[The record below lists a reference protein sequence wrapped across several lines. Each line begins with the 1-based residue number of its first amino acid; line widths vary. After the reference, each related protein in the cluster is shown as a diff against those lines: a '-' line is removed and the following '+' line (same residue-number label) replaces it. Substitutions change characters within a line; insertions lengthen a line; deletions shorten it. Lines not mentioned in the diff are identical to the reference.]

1 MLVMLAALLWWNLPR
16 KVDMADYAPADSF
29 VYLQADSLNQLA
41 AALEENE
48 TWKTLGPTLAI
59 QMGPESRWLSAAAW
73 AGIGPTD
80 SVILSRAQIAL
91 VILGMNTTEEADTLK
106 IKPEAAL
113 IVETH
118 TSQRRIRSPAIEAV
132 KRVAQFAYGQPTC
145 TQHIE
150 DAEYVE
156 CVAPGGDRRIVAAL
170 EGSLLVVGNTK
181 SAVQS
186 CLEVHRGQRPSL
198 RTDADMLRMR
208 SNVSG
213 DKALAFGYIS
223 SANSAKLFSWGA
235 PLLIGKAPG
244 DHQLEQILAVSAAK
258 VLRGVAW
265 SSVSAA
271 GGIEDRF
278 LFSLEPSVISR
289 LGPAFDTAQAGEEF
303 WKLVPETFQS
313 LTIYRTQNPRAA
325 WVAMDSAVSSK
336 LDALSAVVFASLFKS
351 VLSVYGITD
360 PQELLTTLGPPL
372 VTLRP
377 DPDAEGSIL
386 IARVRDVQRLR
397 RTLAQQLFSGVR
409 GQIIEGVQSD
419 PDSSKEFAAV
429 LVNDYVLVGKTENVK
444 RCVVAIRNNQTLVA
458 GTKLQRF
465 IHFAPSSTATI
476 VTFTNDE
483 PRLNS
488 VISVLSAL
496 KGRTATTE
504 KAEALRAAI
513 KNASF
518 AATETTLTAMGIQ
531 RTTRSALGQFS
542 TLLSLLES
550 DHSADSPR
558 EP

>member
-1 MLVMLAALLWWNLPR
+1 
-16 KVDMADYAPADSF
+16 
-29 VYLQADSLNQLA
+29 
-41 AALEENE
+41 
-48 TWKTLGPTLAI
+48 
-59 QMGPESRWLSAAAW
+59 
-73 AGIGPTD
+73 
-80 SVILSRAQIAL
+80 
-91 VILGMNTTEEADTLK
+91 
-106 IKPEAAL
+106 
-113 IVETH
+113 
-118 TSQRRIRSPAIEAV
+118 
-132 KRVAQFAYGQPTC
+132 
-145 TQHIE
+145 
-150 DAEYVE
+150 
-156 CVAPGGDRRIVAAL
+156 
-170 EGSLLVVGNTK
+170 
-181 SAVQS
+181 
-186 CLEVHRGQRPSL
+186 
-198 RTDADMLRMR
+198 
-208 SNVSG
+208 
-213 DKALAFGYIS
+213 
-223 SANSAKLFSWGA
+223 
-235 PLLIGKAPG
+235 
-244 DHQLEQILAVSAAK
+244 
-258 VLRGVAW
+258 
-265 SSVSAA
+265 
-271 GGIEDRF
+271 
-278 LFSLEPSVISR
+278 
-289 LGPAFDTAQAGEEF
+289 
-303 WKLVPETFQS
+303 
-313 LTIYRTQNPRAA
+313 
-325 WVAMDSAVSSK
+325 MDSAVSSK

-360 PQELLTTLGPPL
+360 PQELLTTLAPPL

-429 LVNDYVLVGKTENVK
+429 LVNDYVLIGKTENVK
-444 RCVVAIRNNQTLVA
+444 RCVIAIRNNQTLVA

-488 VISVLSAL
+488 VVSVLSAL
-496 KGRTATTE
+496 KGRTPTTE

-550 DHSADSPR
+550 DHSADSPG